1 MKSEQLKAQ
10 MEKNEQKRIRLEQQ
24 AKDHQIK
31 LKELIREQR
40 SMQMKIINAER
51 AAIRKRRMR
60 LGEIL
65 ENYMHR
71 EIDPDVFS
79 VFLYS
84 FGLFGSFKTD
94 NKQFSEKLQDFFEY
108 WLRGKT
114 TYYTSRVNPNPISGS
129 DCLKKLSEIAL
140 LTEKRK
146 QAVKNK
152 DTTLIAECDT
162 YLSKLKK
169 EIGLIYSDR

>member
-24 AKDHQIK
+24 AKEHQIK

-51 AAIRKRRMR
+51 TAIRKRRMR

-84 FGLFGSFKTD
+84 FGLFVGYKKPEGLFSSKLYEFYEEWLEGKTD
-94 NKQFSEKLQDFFEY
+94 HL
-108 WLRGKT
+108 
-114 TYYTSRVNPNPISGS
+114 TSRVNANPVSITNCVKQLNEISL
-129 DCLKKLSEIAL
+129 LKD
-140 LTEKRK
+140 KRR

-152 DTTLIAECDT
+152 DTALIAECDAR
-162 YLSKLKK
+162 LSKLKR
-169 EIGLIYSDR
+169 EIGLIYSN